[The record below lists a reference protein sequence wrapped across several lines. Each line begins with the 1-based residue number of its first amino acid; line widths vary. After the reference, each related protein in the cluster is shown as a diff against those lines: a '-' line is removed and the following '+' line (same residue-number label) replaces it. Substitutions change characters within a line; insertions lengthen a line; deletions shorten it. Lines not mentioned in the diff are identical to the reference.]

1 MRTFCDVFPHFTP
14 SLSKVFSTTLEQA
27 ALAFKK
33 RQYLDMR
40 KNSAHIAAHATI
52 ARRKHHFVA
61 HNIHNIFWNAAM
73 FCKSPWLKIGFCI
86 ETKIRRFCEIFLFW
100 IWLLNRVFYNRRWQS
115 SQLRKHKWKS
125 GNKIK
130 NSWLIELHWNFKH
143 DLISWRYLAPL
154 K

>member
-1 MRTFCDVFPHFTP
+1 MRTFCDFFPHFTP

-52 ARRKHHFVA
+52 ARRKNHFPT
-61 HNIHNIFWNAAM
+61 HNIFWSSAM
-73 FCKSPWLKIGFCI
+73 FCKSPWLEIGFRI
-86 ETKIRRFCEIFLFW
+86 ETKICRFCEIFLFW
-100 IWLLNRVFYNRRWQS
+100 IWLLNRAFYNIRWQS
-115 SQLRKHKWKS
+115 SQLRKHKRKS

-130 NSWLIELHWNFKH
+130 NSWLITLKFQTYSWF
-143 DLISWRYLAPL
+143 DLLTVLSST
-154 K
+154 